1 MLIIGFTIVEPG
13 EIFKME
19 VFRRLAKDSMISV
32 FANTVLHK
40 RVMSRWLDPGKH
52 FQNKGYHK
60 ARKHNFE
67 VGFANTVFRKKVML
81 VTF

>member
-1 MLIIGFTIVEPG
+1 
-13 EIFKME
+13 
-19 VFRRLAKDSMISV
+19 MISV

-40 RVMSRWLDPGKH
+40 RVMSRWLDPEKQ
-52 FQNKGYHK
+52 FQNKGFQK